1 MLKARPTTHT
11 CKSQE
16 LGFPHAPPGGKVLPA
31 RRHILDFPV
40 LAGFGW
46 FYVVGGPPDDSYVFW
61 IFPRNRLA
69 MLKARPTTHTCK
81 SQELGFPHAPPGGK
95 VLPAR
100 RHILD
105 FPVLAGFGWFYVV
118 GGLG

>member
-1 MLKARPTTHT
+1 MSNVNEIACAT
-11 CKSQE
+11 CVCDIFCS
-16 LGFPHAPPGGKVLPA
+16 
-31 RRHILDFPV
+31 
-40 LAGFGW
+40 
-46 FYVVGGPPDDSYVFW
+46 FW

-105 FPVLAGFGWFYVV
+105 FPILAGFGWFYVV